1 MCAFAGLL
9 ITSYLENFGSEA
21 SVYVVSG
28 RRSSVSSKYSKI
40 TPSYSKRGASV
51 VGVSTISEVRRI
63 LTVCRDV
70 GSYGLKLCFLIP
82 VAARFG
88 DFVKEYP
95 GPEADKEFALRI
107 EAMTNTCCCL
117 QIIGS

>member
-21 SVYVVSG
+21 SIYVVSG
-28 RRSSVSSKYSKI
+28 RRSGVSSKYSKVI
-40 TPSYSKRGASV
+40 PSYSKRGASV
-51 VGVSTISEVRRI
+51 IGVPTISEVRKI
-63 LTVCRDV
+63 STVDRDV
-70 GSYGLKLCFLIP
+70 GSYGLKLCSLIQ

-95 GPEADKEFALRI
+95 GSEAYTEFTLKV
-107 EAMTNTCCCL
+107 EAMPSTCCCL